1 MRDGVRDEDGD
12 EDGVRDGVRDEDG
25 DEVCR
30 L

>member
-1 MRDGVRDEDGD
+1 VRDGVRDEDGD